1 MLLSMLIST
10 ETDVFQPDIVILTNE
25 NRHILTDAGAEGP
38 PDFVVEI
45 LSPETRLIWKTR
57 REPMPGW
64 WLDERTLGGPKRKT
78 CACYNLLT
86 DPAEL
91 TCARVTRR
99 LWTNPSVINC
109 FRCKLELSRIRG
121 KTDAISLIVKAG
133 VNDSHPEG
141 DNIANLEL
149 GC

>member
-1 MLLSMLIST
+1 VVCRTKLSYGLYSLRYVT
-10 ETDVFQPDIVILTNE
+10 QQPH
-25 NRHILTDAGAEGP
+25 R
-38 PDFVVEI
+38 
-45 LSPETRLIWKTR
+45 LS
-57 REPMPGW
+57 
-64 WLDERTLGGPKRKT
+64 
-78 CACYNLLT
+78 T

-109 FRCKLELSRIRG
+109 FRCKLVARIGG

-141 DNIANLEL
+141 DNINAPEFKSEA
-149 GC
+149 